1 VTPGDSRRALLNYSN
16 YGDRPSSAFSTSQL
30 GFVEDDD
37 DADDGDAGIIED
49 DEDDDAID
57 AALGEFNDDRLACVR
72 GGGPARTFF
81 CFFVFVCCFF
91 SLCFVC

>member
-72 GGGPARTFF
+72 GGDRLELFSVFFF
-81 CFFVFVCCFF
+81 CFCF
-91 SLCFVC
+91 